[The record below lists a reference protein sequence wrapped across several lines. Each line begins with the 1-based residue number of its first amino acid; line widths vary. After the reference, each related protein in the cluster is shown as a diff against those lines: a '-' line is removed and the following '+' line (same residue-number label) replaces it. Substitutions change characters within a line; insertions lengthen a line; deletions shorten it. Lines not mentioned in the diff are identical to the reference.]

1 MAKTKTYGHYCAAAR
16 ALEVVGEKWSLL
28 IVRDLLQGPQ
38 RFSDLART
46 LGGITPKLLTVRLR
60 ELEASGVI
68 DRDEEAG
75 RREVWYRLAPAGEA
89 LRPVIEELLVWG
101 VEHAPL
107 PGPGDTVN
115 PRRGANS
122 TVTILNR
129 RKVKPAQPTTW
140 SLRLSNEGAPA
151 IHFNG
156 ERWSRVPESDPSLI
170 DLTIETDPPTWISLL
185 RSQGD
190 DRETYLREVR
200 LTGDA
205 AHTEEFMRLLSAPG
219 QQRSM

>member
-28 IVRDLLQGPQ
+28 IVRDLLQAPQ
-38 RFSDLART
+38 RFSDLARS
-46 LGGITPKLLTVRLR
+46 LGGITPKLLTARLR

-68 DRDEEAG
+68 DRDEEEG

-101 VEHAPL
+101 IEYAPP
-107 PGPGDTVN
+107 PGPGDAVN

-122 TVTILNR
+122 TVAILNR
-129 RKVKPAQPTTW
+129 RTVKPAQPTTW
-140 SLRLSNEGAPA
+140 ALRLSNEGTPA

-156 ERWSRVPESDPSLI
+156 ERWSRVPEGDPAPI
-170 DLTIETDPPTWISLL
+170 DLVIETDPPTWISLL
-185 RSQGD
+185 RSRGD
-190 DRETYLREVR
+190 DRDAHLREVR
-200 LTGDA
+200 LTGNS
-205 AHTEEFMRLLSAPG
+205 AHTEEFMRLLSA
-219 QQRSM
+219 R